1 MRILYLALLSLLT
14 AEAYGAALDFIMVGD
29 FGWTMDMKNSHLN
42 FDAINA
48 YVGSIKSKG
57 EKIDFMMSMGDNIYT
72 LDEANPS

>member
-1 MRILYLALLSLLT
+1 
-14 AEAYGAALDFIMVGD
+14 MVGD

-48 YVGSIKSKG
+48 YVGNLKSKG